1 MPYFTTVEGE
11 FTQLC
16 VYAAQDQACPNPK
29 CKHSHEPKERRVCPL
44 FHNPAERCPHNPC
57 LLGHHEARGAFRASK
72 ALKACKRLSEHATQE
87 EEANEHEAADL
98 GTNGGG
104 KPEIAQTPILKP
116 APIKTVTDPNAN
128 QQKNANTVVAGA
140 QPVDFQKM
148 AEQQVQQ
155 AGQQDE
161 MKRLYQI
168 TEQLQSQFEALKKE
182 TTDKDKEVRAL
193 QTAMGD
199 ISAENASLRE
209 ENESKSPVLDAYYK
223 DVFESRSNTRMLV
236 DLNVRPP
243 SEAALEGS
251 LTVLNMMFAK
261 PLEFSTECKIVDLFQ
276 GKASIKI
283 LK

>member
-1 MPYFTTVEGE
+1 
-11 FTQLC
+11 
-16 VYAAQDQACPNPK
+16 
-29 CKHSHEPKERRVCPL
+29 
-44 FHNPAERCPHNPC
+44 
-57 LLGHHEARGAFRASK
+57 
-72 ALKACKRLSEHATQE
+72 
-87 EEANEHEAADL
+87 
-98 GTNGGG
+98 
-104 KPEIAQTPILKP
+104 
-116 APIKTVTDPNAN
+116 
-128 QQKNANTVVAGA
+128 
-140 QPVDFQKM
+140 
-148 AEQQVQQ
+148 
-155 AGQQDE
+155 

-261 PLEFSTECKIVDLFQ
+261 PFELSTECKIVDLFQ
-276 GKASIKI
+276 ERPQTKFSNEVQSLKSLGLSTEHVEHAFFLKSYMQFPTDPSFCKDRIFDNSSSVISLPPGGALAPRASVLKKTPKRFGKLFYTQTSSKTTTNVPNATLSQKQGGG
-283 LK
+283 LNRTESLPSECTPC